1 MLPSSHTGGAPYSP
15 HNPRRRVT
23 RQRSIT
29 IQKARIMATKKLT
42 VPGLEKG
49 QTIMRIPPSSIIVDE
64 VDNGRRNANEDITTL
79 VDALVQLGRQLHPV
93 GVQRTPEGGL
103 KLVWG
108 YRRWKAISHIVD
120 NQIVQAGE
128 PLSMLECIVMDNPM
142 TEAQAFE
149 FNVVENMGRK
159 ALTPIDMAIDL
170 SRLTTEFG
178 YTLKTAG
185 AMFDGRSKAWASS
198 MIRLL
203 ELPHDVQRKIDTGA
217 IPVSAAYDVLTM
229 PEGPERDAAMAALQS
244 GDGTTRSKVAEAAR
258 QKQQEIADG
267 PEAPAETDAKPAKK
281 VVKRRTLKELAV
293 VIEGLRTKY
302 TTADVNNEEQYLP
315 AAQMMDEFIKLM
327 GGGSAK
333 RFEREL
339 LALLGV

>member
-1 MLPSSHTGGAPYSP
+1 
-15 HNPRRRVT
+15 
-23 RQRSIT
+23 
-29 IQKARIMATKKLT
+29 MATKKLT

-49 QTIMRIPPSSIIVDE
+49 QTIMRVPPSAIIVDE
-64 VDNGRRNANEDITTL
+64 LDNGRRNVNEDITTL

-128 PLSMLECIVMDNPM
+128 PLSMLECIVSDEPM

-159 ALTPIDMAIDL
+159 DLSPIDIATNL

-178 YTLKTAG
+178 HTLKSAAT
-185 AMFDGRSKAWASS
+185 MFNGRSKAWASS

-203 ELPHDVQRKIDTGA
+203 ELPHDVQRKVDAGTV
-217 IPVSAAYDVLTM
+217 PVSAAYDVLCM
-229 PEGPERDAAMAALQS
+229 PEGEDRNAAMAILQS
-244 GDGTTRSKVAEAAR
+244 GEGTTRSKVREAVRQREIGEDPNAPDVEAA
-258 QKQQEIADG
+258 A
-267 PEAPAETDAKPAKK
+267 AAAKPVKGDKK
-281 VVKRRTLKELAV
+281 KRTLKELAV
-293 VIEGLRTKY
+293 VLEGLRTKY
-302 TTADVNNEEQYLP
+302 TTANDEGDEQYLP
-315 AAQMMDEFIKLM
+315 LAQLMDETIKLM
-327 GGGSAK
+327 GGGSA
-333 RFEREL
+333 RRYEREL
-339 LALLGV
+339 LKLLGA